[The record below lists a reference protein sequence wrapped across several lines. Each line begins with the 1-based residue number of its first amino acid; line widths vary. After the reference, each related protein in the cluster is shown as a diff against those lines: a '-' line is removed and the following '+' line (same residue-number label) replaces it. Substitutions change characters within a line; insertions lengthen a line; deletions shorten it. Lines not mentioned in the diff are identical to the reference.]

1 MDRIVK
7 QQILTA
13 INTLTIQDLIG
24 FVDAKDI
31 SLAEM
36 TEAGLRGNLLQ
47 QLEQH
52 YKSAA
57 QIAENKEKAKQES
70 AAKEGEILTIC
81 NQIENGKHG
90 VQTIRNLILEGKVS
104 EQQLLKHTS
113 LNEELINKIINY
125 NKRSTDFQSWQDLPP
140 LQLNRTDLYFFGQ
153 PGSGK
158 SCILASIFNF
168 CDKHGMIINNTSNHE
183 GTKYMNQLKDEI
195 SFGILPDSTAAE
207 GVNYIPIELRN
218 LNDKKLKHPLNF
230 IEMSGELFDQA
241 YEGGISGNNLAAK
254 NYLNNNNQKLI
265 FFVLDYDMHQKS
277 LSGANGPT
285 QSSKMQAILALLDA
299 MGTLKKTDGIYI
311 VLSKSDLF
319 PKGIDRNQH
328 ALDFMNNNYKS
339 FMENCKDLKEKYREQ
354 FKVIIYP
361 FSIGEVKYQN
371 LLTTFDETSPSFI
384 CNAIMQH
391 TFAAKKSF
399 LGKLFN

>member
-81 NQIENGKHG
+81 NQIENGKYG

-113 LNEELINKIINY
+113 LNEELINKIKNY

-241 YEGGISGNNLAAK
+241 YEGGISENNLAAK

-265 FFVLDYDMHQKS
+265 FFVLDYEMHQKS
-277 LSGANGPT
+277 SSGANGPT

-299 MGTLKKTDGIYI
+299 MDTLKKTDGIYI

>member
-1 MDRIVK
+1 
-7 QQILTA
+7 
-13 INTLTIQDLIG
+13 
-24 FVDAKDI
+24 
-31 SLAEM
+31 
-36 TEAGLRGNLLQ
+36 
-47 QLEQH
+47 
-52 YKSAA
+52 
-57 QIAENKEKAKQES
+57 
-70 AAKEGEILTIC
+70 
-81 NQIENGKHG
+81 
-90 VQTIRNLILEGKVS
+90 
-104 EQQLLKHTS
+104 
-113 LNEELINKIINY
+113 
-125 NKRSTDFQSWQDLPP
+125 
-140 LQLNRTDLYFFGQ
+140 
-153 PGSGK
+153 
-158 SCILASIFNF
+158 
-168 CDKHGMIINNTSNHE
+168 
-183 GTKYMNQLKDEI
+183 
-195 SFGILPDSTAAE
+195 
-207 GVNYIPIELRN
+207 
-218 LNDKKLKHPLNF
+218 
-230 IEMSGELFDQA
+230 MSGELFDQA

>member
-81 NQIENGKHG
+81 NQIENGKYG

-113 LNEELINKIINY
+113 LNEELINKIKNY

-241 YEGGISGNNLAAK
+241 YEGGISENNLAAK

-265 FFVLDYDMHQKS
+265 FFVLDYEMHQKS
-277 LSGANGPT
+277 
-285 QSSKMQAILALLDA
+285 SSPAK
-299 MGTLKKTDGIYI
+299 
-311 VLSKSDLF
+311 
-319 PKGIDRNQH
+319 
-328 ALDFMNNNYKS
+328 
-339 FMENCKDLKEKYREQ
+339 CKPYL
-354 FKVIIYP
+354 P
-361 FSIGEVKYQN
+361 
-371 LLTTFDETSPSFI
+371 
-384 CNAIMQH
+384 C
-391 TFAAKKSF
+391 
-399 LGKLFN
+399 